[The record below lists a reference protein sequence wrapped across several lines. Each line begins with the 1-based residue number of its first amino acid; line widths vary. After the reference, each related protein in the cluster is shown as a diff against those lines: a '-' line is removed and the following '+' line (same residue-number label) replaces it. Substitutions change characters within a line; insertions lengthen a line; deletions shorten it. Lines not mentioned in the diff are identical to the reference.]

1 MKCRHE
7 GGMVKNRGKSADVLC
22 GRPLRYLYSV
32 VVSWVKMFFFVGILR
47 FSQDFA
53 RFQMEITGK

>member
-32 VVSWVKMFFFVGILR
+32 VVSWVKMFFFCRNTEIFTR
-47 FSQDFA
+47 FC
-53 RFQMEITGK
+53 EISDGDYW